1 MTTHTLNTWPN
12 IFERIK
18 EGVQPF
24 DIRSD
29 LRIKEGDTLVHREFD
44 PCPNCRGSGE
54 DRSGHEICRACEGQ
68 RGRYTGRTLESTV
81 TCISSFKQQFGTIV
95 IGLDIIDDTDS

>member
-1 MTTHTLNTWPN
+1 VTTHTLNTWPN
-12 IFERIK
+12 IFERIRT
-18 EGVQPF
+18 GVQPF

-44 PCPNCRGSGE
+44 PCTNCRGSGE
-54 DRSGHEICRACEGQ
+54 DRSGNEICHVCEGK
-68 RGRYTGRTLESTV
+68 RGRYTGRTLTSLV

-95 IGLDIIDDTDS
+95 IGLDIINDTDS